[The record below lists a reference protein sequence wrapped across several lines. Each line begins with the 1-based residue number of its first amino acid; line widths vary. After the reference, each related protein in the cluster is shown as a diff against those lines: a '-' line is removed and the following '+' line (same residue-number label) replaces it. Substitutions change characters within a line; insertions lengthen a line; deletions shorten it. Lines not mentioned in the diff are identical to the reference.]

1 MLAVGYFW
9 IHAWGNSIFWW
20 DNRGRT
26 IMLYSFVFLFFAVW
40 GGGPYSLDARRSGTD
55 FKA

>member
-1 MLAVGYFW
+1 MIWLFLVTAAV
-9 IHAWGNSIFWW
+9 
-20 DNRGRT
+20 
-26 IMLYSFVFLFFAVW
+26 LFFAVW